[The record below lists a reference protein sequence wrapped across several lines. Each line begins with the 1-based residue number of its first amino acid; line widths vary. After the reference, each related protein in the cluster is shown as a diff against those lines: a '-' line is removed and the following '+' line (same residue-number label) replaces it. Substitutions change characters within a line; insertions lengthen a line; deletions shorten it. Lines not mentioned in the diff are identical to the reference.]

1 VEKVETTM
9 EKTYH
14 LIFNPV
20 AGPADPEVKLADIK
34 AALATLP
41 DLTVHCTQPDLA
53 VEQLTQQV
61 VAAGADVVIVAGGDG
76 TLSGVAAALVHTDI
90 ALGIIPTGTVNALAA
105 ALKIPENVAEA
116 AAIIQAD
123 HRQAVDTA
131 CCNGKTLLLLACI
144 GFEAHLLRRL
154 NRQEQLQLG
163 KLAIAF
169 RTVQAWFTV
178 KPFEAEVTT
187 PGQHWQGQAMA
198 ITLAN
203 ATTTST
209 MLAHGP
215 AETAADDGV
224 LSITVVT
231 PRHKWGMVTAVAN
244 LLLSRWQHRDVQTET
259 VHSYQA
265 TQVTVTTPSPQA
277 VFADGEPAGT
287 TPVTVTCQPR
297 SLIVLTSA

>member
-1 VEKVETTM
+1 MTTDTVEKS
-9 EKTYH
+9 YH

-20 AGPADPEVKLADIK
+20 AGTTEAEAKLAAIK
-34 AALATLP
+34 TALEALP
-41 DLTVHCTQPDLA
+41 NLTIHCTQPDRE

-61 VAAGADVVIVAGGDG
+61 VAAGADVIIVAGGDG
-76 TLSGVAAALVHTDI
+76 TLSGVAAALVHTPI

-105 ALKIPENVAEA
+105 ALNIPENVAEA
-116 AAIIQAD
+116 AAIIQAG
-123 HRQAVDTA
+123 HQQAVDTA
-131 CCNGKTLLLLACI
+131 RCNGKTLLLLACI

-154 NRQEQLQLG
+154 KRQEQSRLG

-169 RTVQAWFTV
+169 RTVQAWLTI
-178 KPFEAEVTT
+178 KPFEAELTT
-187 PGQHWQGQAMA
+187 PDQHWQGKAMA

-203 ATTTST
+203 ATTSST

-224 LSITVVT
+224 LSITLVT
-231 PRHKWGMVTAVAN
+231 PPHKWGMVTAVAN
-244 LLLSRWQHRDVQTET
+244 LFLSYWQHRDVQTET

-265 TQVTVTTPSPQA
+265 SQVTVTTPSPQA

-297 SLIVLTSA
+297 SLIILTPE